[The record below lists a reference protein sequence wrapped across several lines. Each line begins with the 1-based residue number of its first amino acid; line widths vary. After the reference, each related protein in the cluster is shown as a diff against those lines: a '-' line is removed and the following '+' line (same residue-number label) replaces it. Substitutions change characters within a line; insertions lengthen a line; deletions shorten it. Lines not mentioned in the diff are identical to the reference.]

1 MCHYQDDMPDAEI
14 QGLIWKN
21 SGWISWQYTNDQSNL
36 IRDHLSNTFLIYWIG
51 YAIAEPS
58 IMEC

>member
-1 MCHYQDDMPDAEI
+1 
-14 QGLIWKN
+14 
-21 SGWISWQYTNDQSNL
+21 L

>member
-1 MCHYQDDMPDAEI
+1 MPEAEI
-14 QGLIWKN
+14 QGFIWKIQAGFLN
-21 SGWISWQYTNDQSNL
+21 TIQMINQ
-36 IRDHLSNTFLIYWIG
+36 IRIMDHLSNTFLIYWIG

>member
-1 MCHYQDDMPDAEI
+1 MPDAEI